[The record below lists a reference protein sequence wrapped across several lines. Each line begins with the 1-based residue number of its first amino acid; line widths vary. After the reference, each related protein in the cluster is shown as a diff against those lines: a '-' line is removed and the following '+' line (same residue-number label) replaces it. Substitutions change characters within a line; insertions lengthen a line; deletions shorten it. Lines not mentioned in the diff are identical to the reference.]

1 MFAKYYWGKFKDS
14 PSPRRHP
21 RRGMISHKRKCAE
34 ARNGVLPVTAMIWA
48 TNFCLLLIFVLRS
61 KQIFVFCSLLRWGT
75 KKFLFGAYFC
85 VGERK
90 NFCLVLAFAL
100 GNEKIFVRCLLLRWG
115 AKKFLF
121 GACFYIGEATNF
133 CLFAVFVSGQ
143 ATNFCLLLA
152 FALDK
157 QRYHADCIFS
167 CIVRLMSPTIPCERG
182 KNWY

>member
-1 MFAKYYWGKFKDS
+1 MFAKHYWEKFKDS

-21 RRGMISHKRKCAE
+21 RRGMIYHKRKCAE
-34 ARNGVLPVTAMIWA
+34 ARNGVLPVTAMIWS

-121 GACFYIGEATNF
+121 GACFYIGERKNF
-133 CLFAVFVSGQ
+133 CLV
-143 ATNFCLLLA
+143 LA
-152 FALDK
+152 FTLGKQQIFVCSPFLCLGKQQIFVCCSLSRWTSNGITPIASSPALC
-157 QRYHADCIFS
+157 A
-167 CIVRLMSPTIPCERG
+167 
-182 KNWY
+182 

>member
-14 PSPRRHP
+14 PYSRRHP
-21 RRGMISHKRKCAE
+21 RRGMISHKRKCAG
-34 ARNGVLPVTAMIWA
+34 ARNGVLPVTAMIWS
-48 TNFCLLLIFVLRS
+48 TNFCLLLIFALRS
-61 KQIFVFCSLLRWGT
+61 EQIFVFCSLLRWGT
-75 KKFLFGAYFC
+75 KKIFVWCSLSRWGTKKFLFAAYFC

-100 GNEKIFVRCLLLRWG
+100 GERK
-115 AKKFLF
+115 
-121 GACFYIGEATNF
+121 NF
-133 CLFAVFVSGQ
+133 CLFPVFVSGQ

-167 CIVRLMSPTIPCERG
+167 CIVRLPAFSNADFIATAISYAKFTGTAFPIIL
-182 KNWY
+182 